1 MIDERGSKSR
11 KAIAIEC
18 LTEQIR
24 QFDTLASTAGRVGV
38 LLQLATPLALLEG
51 FYAAFRH
58 SVELIEIFFS
68 RDEAFQYVKQV
79 ITAHRYIDYELWD
92 AVADLFC
99 EEAATIEAEL
109 FEKAKREQELN
120 KALEAFLKGFREAP
134 FPVREIQTCRE
145 QLHVY
150 TMKIIHIQ
158 NHPFVGNDRNVF
170 FFFMRAHALGV
181 CSTPRSLS
189 GR

>member
-1 MIDERGSKSR
+1 MSAAKSRKELYEIGSKSR
-11 KAIAIEC
+11 KAIAIEW
-18 LTEQIR
+18 LTEQIS
-24 QFDTLASTAGRVGV
+24 QFDALASAAGRVGV

-51 FYAAFRH
+51 FYGAFRY
-58 SVELIEIFFS
+58 SVELIETFFS

-92 AVADLFC
+92 AVVDLFW
-99 EEAATIEAEL
+99 EEAATREAEL

-145 QLHVY
+145 QLHLYKKDAVQASFE
-150 TMKIIHIQ
+150 TSE
-158 NHPFVGNDRNVF
+158 RNSKYPT
-170 FFFMRAHALGV
+170 R
-181 CSTPRSLS
+181 
-189 GR
+189 